1 MSRFVLLLAA
11 AALLGAAAVQG
22 ADAKIVSFRM
32 PSKNIACAYINE
44 RSISP
49 PFLRCDVLSGL
60 KPKPRGRCREGDW
73 AAVEMGRLARARAIC
88 ISDTVYS
95 NRAPVLRYGRTWRKG
110 GFTCVS
116 RRTGLTCRNLRR
128 HGFFVSRSSWRVY

>member
-1 MSRFVLLLAA
+1 
-11 AALLGAAAVQG
+11 
-22 ADAKIVSFRM
+22 VS
-32 PSKNIACAYINE
+32 
-44 RSISP
+44 
-49 PFLRCDVLSGL
+49 
-60 KPKPRGRCREGDW
+60 
-73 AAVEMGRLARARAIC
+73 MGRRSRARAIC

-95 NRAPVLRYGRTWRKG
+95 NRAPFLRYGRTWRKG